1 MTMRILHNPE
11 PAETLM
17 LWALTLVIGVGLVIS
32 CSPAQA
38 VEDYVPHSNSDTVCS
53 LCHTC
58 EFPTGED
65 LCLSKDFCL
74 RSKGAQ
80 GKGGLPGQKVMVMDE
95 LEKVYNPV
103 YFNHEK
109 HAQMSEMSHGCVECH
124 HFMPPSAGHPA
135 CKECHVAENLHS
147 KIEPGLK
154 AAYHSQCMGCHTEWD
169 TETHCEFC
177 HRKKVGGM
185 TDAELE
191 LLPFAGHAPPLA
203 VKDLIIFETDYDD
216 GDKVP
221 FHHANHVGLYDRDC
235 SVCHKDETCA
245 SCHVHGTE
253 SHPLGLISDVDL
265 HDTCYQCHDE
275 GKGCGQCHGR
285 NKNDLFDHTEVG
297 WELQPYHKVL
307 QCNDCHHM
315 RGKYTANDPRCH
327 TCHFDG
333 WDENHFNHGVTGV
346 VLDEVHL
353 EVGCTDCHVRGVGT
367 PSTCNECHDD
377 GRHWVRHGSVGPG
390 VD

>member
-1 MTMRILHNPE
+1 MRILHNPE

-377 GRHWVRHGSVGPG
+377 GRHWVRHGSFGPG
-390 VD
+390 ID

>member
-1 MTMRILHNPE
+1 MRILHKPE
-11 PAETLM
+11 PAATRL
-17 LWALTLVIGVGLVIS
+17 LWALAFALGLGLALGG
-32 CSPAQA
+32 SPARA
-38 VEDYVPHSNSDTVCS
+38 VEDYVPHANSGTVCS

-65 LCLSKDFCL
+65 LCLSKDFCM
-74 RSKGAQ
+74 RSKGAH
-80 GKGGLPGQKVMVMDE
+80 GKGGLPGQEIMVMDE
-95 LEKVYNPV
+95 LEKVYDPV

-109 HAQMSEMSHGCVECH
+109 HAQMGEMSNGCVECH

-135 CKECHVAENLHS
+135 CKECHESGNLHS

-154 AAYHSQCMGCHTEWD
+154 AAYHRQCMACHTEWD

-185 TDAELE
+185 TDAQMAKM
-191 LLPFAGHAPPLA
+191 PFMDHKPPLA
-203 VKDLIIFETDYDD
+203 VKDLIVFETDYDD

-221 FHHANHVGLYDRDC
+221 FHHANHVNLYDRDC
-235 SVCHKDETCA
+235 SVCHENETCA

-265 HDTCYQCHDE
+265 HDTCYKCHDE
-275 GKGCGQCHGR
+275 DKGCEQCHGR
-285 NKNDLFDHTEVG
+285 NRNDLFDHTEVG

-307 QCNDCHHM
+307 QCNDCHHT

-333 WDENHFNHGVTGV
+333 WDEEHFNHGVTGV

-353 EVGCTDCHVRGVGT
+353 EIDCTDCHVRGLGK
-367 PSTCNECHDD
+367 PSTCDECHDD
-377 GRHWVRHGSVGPG
+377 GRRWVRHGSFGPG
-390 VD
+390 IE

>member
-1 MTMRILHNPE
+1 MRIFHKPE
-11 PAETLM
+11 HAETPTI
-17 LWALTLVIGVGLVIS
+17 WALALVLGVGLAVY
-32 CSPAQA
+32 CSPVQA
-38 VEDYVPHSNSDTVCS
+38 AEDYVPHSNAGTVCS

-58 EFPTGED
+58 EFPTGDD
-65 LCLSKDFCL
+65 LCLSKDFCM
-74 RSKGAQ
+74 RSKGAH
-80 GKGGLPGQKVMVMDE
+80 GEGGLPGQKIMIMDE
-95 LEKVYNPV
+95 LEKVYDPV

-109 HAQMSEMSHGCVECH
+109 HAQMSGMSNGCVECH
-124 HFMPPSAGHPA
+124 HFMPSSAGHPA

-154 AAYHSQCMGCHTEWD
+154 AAYHRQCMGCHTEWD

-191 LLPFAGHAPPLA
+191 KLPFSGHAPPLV

-221 FHHANHVGLYDRDC
+221 FHHSNHVELYNRDC
-235 SVCHKDETCA
+235 SVCHTNETCA

-275 GKGCGQCHGR
+275 EKGCEQCHGR
-285 NKNDLFDHTEVG
+285 DANDLFDHAEVG

-307 QCNDCHHM
+307 QCTDCHHTH
-315 RGKYTANDPRCH
+315 GKYTANDPRCE
-327 TCHFDG
+327 TCHYDG
-333 WDENHFNHGVTGV
+333 WDEKHFNHGVTGV
-346 VLDEVHL
+346 VLDEVHSDM
-353 EVGCTDCHVRGVGT
+353 ECMDCHVRGVGT
-367 PSTCNECHDD
+367 QSKCDDCHDD
-377 GRHWVRHGSVGPG
+377 GRKWVRHGSFGPG
-390 VD
+390 ID